1 VKSLDPRDCDL
12 HVRPDHRTLS
22 TVLELHFHDFCRQP
36 KVYTLRVAWNAI
48 EESHYEDAWGLFVT
62 LLFRGADRI
71 FHRGGQSV
79 KP

>member
-1 VKSLDPRDCDL
+1 MKSLDPRDCDL

-22 TVLELHFHDFCRQP
+22 TVLELHFRDIYRQT
-36 KVYTLRVAWNAI
+36 KSYTLRVAWSAI
-48 EESHYEDAWGLFVT
+48 EESHHQDAWGLFVS

-71 FHRGGQSV
+71 FHRGGQWV